1 MIKNNPGRPTPGDR
15 AGKERDVLRHKG
27 MNYHYGFLHF
37 ATATDAG
44 LDNNSLRKKFEMR
57 FFFVREILKKIQK
70 KCKIFLAVLQR

>member
-44 LDNNSLRKKFEMR
+44 LDNNTLRKNSKLE
-57 FFFVREILKKIQK
+57 FFL
-70 KCKIFLAVLQR
+70 